1 MKKSMKKSK
10 VKMDTFSLMGKLH
23 HTIPQIDFLKAF
35 AIITVVFLHTFF
47 DSFLLRIGSPYYLWH
62 AIPIFIMI
70 AGFTGAYAYKRYGS
84 TTLKQ
89 CYDPLTIIRRY
100 KRLLIPFFLCWI
112 IEIIIVYNIS
122 TDRLD
127 LVSFIPNFLT
137 GGFGY
142 GAYFIP
148 VILQSILIFP
158 LLYLLALRNPERMVI
173 IALILTIIFD
183 AIVFLIGWDTNQTSQ
198 IYFRYLFAGALGVW
212 IVTSEKRN
220 NIWLIIGGIIS
231 LFYITVC
238 CYTPVFSAFP
248 DYYGYTGI
256 LQAPAFVWSLILVLF
271 GLAYLPG
278 NAGSGYYQYLGE
290 IGKASWHIF
299 LVQMLYFLAPAAYVY
314 AFLLD
319 PLSSGNVILQF
330 GLGAI
335 CNIAICVSVGYGWYY
350 VERKILQK
358 S

>member
-1 MKKSMKKSK
+1 MKKSK
-10 VKMDTFSLMGKLH
+10 VKTDAFSQIGKLH
-23 HTIPQIDFLKAF
+23 HTIPQIDILKAF
-35 AIITVVFLHTFF
+35 AIITVVLLHTFLEGF
-47 DSFLLRIGSPYYLWH
+47 FLRFGSPYYLWH
-62 AIPIFIMI
+62 AIPIFIVI

-89 CYDPLTIIRRY
+89 CYDPLLIIGRF

-127 LVSFIPNFLT
+127 LVSVIPNFMT

-148 VILQSILIFP
+148 VILQSILIVP

-173 IALILTIIFD
+173 IALILTIVFD
-183 AIVFLIGWDTNQTSQ
+183 AIVFLIGGNIQTSL

-212 IVTSEKRN
+212 VVTSEKRN

-231 LFYITVC
+231 LIYITLC
-238 CYTPVFSAFP
+238 CYTPIFSVFP
-248 DYYGYTGI
+248 DYNGYGGI
-256 LQAPAFVWSLILVLF
+256 LQAPAFVWTVILVLF

-299 LVQMLYFLAPAAYVY
+299 LVQMLYFLAPAAYIYV
-314 AFLLD
+314 FLLN
-319 PLSSGNVILQF
+319 PLSAGKVILHF

-335 CNIAICVSVGYGWYY
+335 CNIAICVSLGYGWYY